1 MQQRNRVVFRLL
13 LSNTPTCRVIH
24 ICVCFFYVE
33 EFFFVEQKHNLS
45 ITNERNKTE
54 REGKYLLEKI
64 DSEQKCCEKNK

>member
-1 MQQRNRVVFRLL
+1 MQQQNQAVFRLL

-24 ICVCFFYVE
+24 ICVFIFVEQFFL
-33 EFFFVEQKHNLS
+33 EQKHNLS

-64 DSEQKCCEKNK
+64 DSKKYVVKKTNN

>member
-24 ICVCFFYVE
+24 ICGFIFVE
-33 EFFFVEQKHNLS
+33 QFFVEQKHNLS

-64 DSEQKCCEKNK
+64 DNKKYVVKKKTNN